1 METKINYKLKKTKI
15 MKKLFLSLAV
25 IISCVTMANAQ
36 STFGVRAGF
45 NYSTFNVSVE
55 NLSVNANPGYKPG
68 FYLGYVG
75 EIGLGGKFGLQY
87 ELNYVNGGTKVW
99 AKEDF
104 LKDVVEADDWSGV
117 AGGKYT
123 THNITVPFM
132 LKYNSDNLSFMVGPY
147 VSYNVAGKVSLNKN
161 TDSNIKDM
169 IEQNIR
175 EDYTDPRSDEANEE
189 VAEALGYY
197 DSMLKY
203 ASKVVNSN
211 ILKLDVG
218 LACGVEYKFA
228 NNMFIEAR
236 YNIGLMNFLKDEV
249 SLPYPDDERINGSAT
264 QSEWEADMSPIVLK
278 DELGV
283 NPTLKNQFVQ
293 VGIGFR
299 F

>member
-1 METKINYKLKKTKI
+1 

-25 IISCVTMANAQ
+25 IISCVTMVNAQ
-36 STFGVRAGF
+36 SSFGIRAGF

-55 NLSVNANPGYKPG
+55 NVSVNANPGYKPG

-75 EIGLGGKFGLQY
+75 EIGLGGNFGLQY

-99 AKEDF
+99 AKEEF
-104 LKDVVEADDWSGV
+104 LKDVAEVDDWSGI
-117 AGGKYT
+117 AAGKYT
-123 THNITVPFM
+123 THNINVPFM
-132 LKYNSDNLSFMVGPY
+132 LKYSSDKLGFMVGPY
-147 VSYNVAGKVSLNKN
+147 VSYNVGGKVALNKN
-161 TDSNIKDM
+161 TDSYAKKM
-169 IEQNIR
+169 IEQDVR
-175 EDYTDPRSDEANEE
+175 EEYTDQHSEEANES

-197 DSMLKY
+197 DSIIKY

-236 YNIGLMNFLKDEV
+236 YNLGLMNFLKDEI
-249 SLPYPDDERINGSAT
+249 SLPYPDDERLNGSET
-264 QSEWEADMSPIVLK
+264 QSEWEADNSPIVLK
-278 DELGV
+278 DEIGV